1 MKLEILDQ
9 FLIDEIH
16 ENSLKILE
24 NVGINVPHKE
34 VLKRFD
40 NIGAS
45 VDFKDQLVKLPQNI
59 VNDLISKAGKIF
71 TIYGRDLSR
80 KAEFGVKKRNYNT
93 TAGQAFWIDNP
104 GDERRYSNLNDIST
118 AVRFSD
124 ALNQITIPG
133 AMADPHE
140 IPVEWRCVKVATE
153 MIKNTTKPIYFWFY
167 DKNSA
172 KFLTDVVISLRGDEK
187 KAIKYPLFFPLFEPV
202 SPLSFPFNGIDLL
215 FETARLNMPV
225 MIGPMAQMGLTAP
238 ATIAGTLIQE
248 NAEILAGICITQLI
262 QEGIPVCYGGIC
274 HAFDMK
280 KVQIIFSGPEQALF
294 SIAMAQMGKH
304 YGFPVYLNVGL
315 TDAKRPDAQA
325 GLECGLTLAMGTAAG
340 ADIFGHMGISGAD
353 QASSL
358 DMLVMQSE
366 VISYVESLN
375 RDIIFDS
382 ETFGLD
388 IIQEVGPKGSFLE
401 KSHTRKHFK
410 KELWFPSLLN
420 RDIYD
425 HWREKG
431 SKSMEAFCYER
442 KEEILTSYESKPLDN
457 DILKDLNNIVQEAKR
472 ELQR

>member
-1 MKLEILDQ
+1 MKVEILDR
-9 FLIDEIH
+9 LEIDEIH

-45 VDFKDQLVKLPQNI
+45 VDFKNQLVKLPQNL
-59 VNDLISKAGKIF
+59 VNELISKAGKIF
-71 TIYGRDLSR
+71 TIHGRDLSR

-104 GDERRYSNLNDIST
+104 GDERRYSTLNDIST

-124 ALNQITIPG
+124 ILNQITIPG

-167 DKNSA
+167 DRAST
-172 KFLTDVVISLRGDEK
+172 KFLVKIAISLRGDEK
-187 KAIKYPLFFPLFEPV
+187 KAIKYPLTFPLFEPV

-225 MIGPMAQMGLTAP
+225 MIGPMAQMGITAP
-238 ATIAGTLIQE
+238 ATIAGTLVQE

-262 QEGIPVCYGGIC
+262 REGIPVCYGGIC

-280 KVQIIFSGPEQALF
+280 KIQMIFSGPEQAIF
-294 SIAMAQMGKH
+294 SIAMAQMGKY

-315 TDAKRPDAQA
+315 TDSKIPDAQA
-325 GLECGLTLAMGTAAG
+325 GLECGLTLAMGAAAG
-340 ADIFGHMGISGAD
+340 ADIFGHMGISGVD

-358 DMLVMQSE
+358 DMLIMQSE
-366 VISYVESLN
+366 MISYVESLN
-375 RDIIFDS
+375 RDIIFD
-382 ETFGLD
+382 EDTFALD
-388 IIQEVGPKGSFLE
+388 IIQEVEPKGSFLE
-401 KSHTRKHFK
+401 KSHTRKHFR

-425 HWREKG
+425 VWRDKG
-431 SKSMEAFCYER
+431 GKSMEKHCQER
-442 KEEILTSYESKPLDN
+442 KEEILASHEPQPLDA
-457 DILKDLNNIVQEAKR
+457 DVLRDLNKIVQDAKKV
-472 ELQR
+472 L